1 MGTLRFAR
9 RTLALPILGSVRL
22 LFLNKPLEA
31 KLNTRNPAMATRSN
45 HLRRLHD
52 KIDQLP
58 PERQA
63 EVEDFVEFLSHKDR
77 DRGLVRA
84 ATNASQSSFAKV
96 WENPDDAAY
105 DAL

>member
-1 MGTLRFAR
+1 
-9 RTLALPILGSVRL
+9 LG
-22 LFLNKPLEA
+22 KTPEA
-31 KLNTRNPAMATRSN
+31 KLNTRNPAMATHPD

-52 KIDQLP
+52 KIDRLP

-84 ATNASQSSFAKV
+84 ATSASQASFAKA

>member
-1 MGTLRFAR
+1 
-9 RTLALPILGSVRL
+9 
-22 LFLNKPLEA
+22 
-31 KLNTRNPAMATRSN
+31 MATHPN